1 MGVQHQLTQGISNGY
16 GYTGVI
22 VATLGGLTAV
32 GVVLVAGLLADVTV
46 GAESVS
52 LVLQVPTQ
60 LGAIFSAL
68 LLLAVLSAM
77 SWRRYRIQWSRSRGR
92 PSTVTPGEQPS

>member
-1 MGVQHQLTQGISNGY
+1 GISNSY

-22 VATLGGLTAV
+22 VATLGGLTAL
-32 GVVLVAGLLADVTV
+32 GVVLVAGLLADITV
-46 GAESVS
+46 GAEGVS

-68 LLLAVLSAM
+68 LLLSVLSAM
-77 SWRRYRIQWSRSRGR
+77 SWRTYRIQWSGSGRSRHARAGAGG
-92 PSTVTPGEQPS
+92 ST